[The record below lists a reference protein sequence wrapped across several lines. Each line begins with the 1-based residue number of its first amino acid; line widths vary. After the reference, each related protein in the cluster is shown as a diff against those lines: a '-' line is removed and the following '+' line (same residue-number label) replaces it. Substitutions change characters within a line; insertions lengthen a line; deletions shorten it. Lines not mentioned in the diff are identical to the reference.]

1 MESLLCLLVEVF
13 LPLELRLRPA
23 EHKVIGTGS
32 KTFASGS
39 LGVPVVI
46 VSGLLFLVSVVYD
59 SVRPRELQHAR
70 LPCASPSPGACSNVH
85 PLSQWCHPT
94 ILSSVIPFSS
104 CLQSFPA
111 SVSFQM
117 SQLSAWGG
125 QSIGASA
132 SASVLLVNH
141 QDDLLAVQGT
151 LKSLLQ
157 HHG

>member
-1 MESLLCLLVEVF
+1 MSPGRSIPPF
-13 LPLELRLRPA
+13 
-23 EHKVIGTGS
+23 GT
-32 KTFASGS
+32 KTEASRAQGHRNRKQNFCQWVTRGTS
-39 LGVPVVI
+39 VD
-46 VSGLLFLVSVVYD
+46 SGLLFLVSVMYE

-94 ILSSVIPFSS
+94 ISSSVIPFSF